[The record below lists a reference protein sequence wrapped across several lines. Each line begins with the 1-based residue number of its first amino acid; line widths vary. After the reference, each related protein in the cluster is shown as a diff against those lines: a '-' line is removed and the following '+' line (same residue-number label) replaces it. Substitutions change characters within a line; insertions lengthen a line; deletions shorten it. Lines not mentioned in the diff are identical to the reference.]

1 MKWRRDTGLVPASAA
16 RARSGGTAALA
27 RVSEHGIVPTQ
38 TPEPRTAD
46 AYLHLTAHLLLQSE
60 RNNLR
65 TIGVLSAMPGEG
77 KTTAAINLAACLG
90 RARGRTGRVL
100 LVDGDGRK
108 RTLSRLMA
116 DGAHGPR
123 NQPMLVA
130 TPFESVDFFSAPSE
144 DMGPSI
150 HSPAA
155 WTETLTA
162 LASRYPQVVI
172 DCPAV
177 LDDPEGVVLRE
188 CVDALVVVIRS
199 GATTRGMV
207 RRAVGRAADRVVGV
221 IVNGARTAR
230 TAPVGV
236 TL

>member
-1 MKWRRDTGLVPASAA
+1 VKWRRETGLVPARAASA
-16 RARSGGTAALA
+16 RPSAALA
-27 RVSEHGIVPTQ
+27 RVSDHGIVPTH

-46 AYLHLTAHLLLQSE
+46 AYLRLTAHLLLQSE
-60 RNNLR
+60 RSNLR
-65 TIGVLSAMPGEG
+65 TIGVLSAVPGEG

-116 DGAHGPR
+116 DGANGPSD
-123 NQPMLVA
+123 QPMLVA
-130 TPFESVDFFSAPSE
+130 TPFESVDFFSASPE
-144 DMGPSI
+144 VAGPNI

-155 WTETLTA
+155 WTETLAA
-162 LASRYPQVVI
+162 LASRYPQVVV

-188 CVDALVVVIRS
+188 CVDALVVVVRS
-199 GATTRGMV
+199 GATTRGML
-207 RRAVGRAADRVVGV
+207 RRAVGRATSRVVGV
-221 IVNGARTAR
+221 IVNGARSAR
-230 TAPVGV
+230 TAPVGA